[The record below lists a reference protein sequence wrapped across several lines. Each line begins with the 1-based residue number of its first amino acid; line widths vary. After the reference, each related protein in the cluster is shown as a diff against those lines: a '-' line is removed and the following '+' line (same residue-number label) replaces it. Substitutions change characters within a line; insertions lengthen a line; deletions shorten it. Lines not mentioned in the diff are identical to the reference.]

1 LDDWP
6 IIAVRYGLFVDLGLL
21 FGMALFGL
29 YGMSGADRNGRTPI
43 PIRPLLLALAG
54 VGAMLSGLGFGLQ
67 AAGMAGTSFTDV
79 DQATL
84 IMLLSGTA
92 LGWALL
98 TRLAALSGVLICAPA
113 IARRPVA
120 ALLPASLLS
129 GVAIATLAWSG
140 HGTATE
146 GMAGW
151 IHLLSDIL
159 HLLAAAAWL
168 GALFVLLL
176 LVMRDRAT
184 ADIERVRAIRR
195 VLAGFSTMGTII
207 VALLVATG
215 LVNGA
220 FLVGADHIQTLPA
233 TPYGQLL
240 IAKLILFGAMLG
252 LAALNRFCLT
262 PALEVALDQSRP
274 QTALALLRRSLAVEA
289 GLALLI
295 FGLVAWLGTLAPP
308 VAGN

>member
-1 LDDWP
+1 MGDWP
-6 IIAVRYGLFVDLGLL
+6 IIAVRYALFVDLGLL
-21 FGMALFGL
+21 FGIAFFGL
-29 YGMSGADRNGRTPI
+29 YGMSGLGRDGRSAL
-43 PIRPLLLALAG
+43 PIRPMLLALASAG
-54 VGAMLSGLGFGLQ
+54 VMLSGFGFILQ
-67 AAGMAGTSFTDV
+67 AAGMAGTSITEV

-84 IMLLSGTA
+84 VMLLSGTA

-98 TRLAALSGVLICAPA
+98 IRLAVLFGILICAPA

-129 GVAIATLAWSG
+129 GVAVATLAWSG
-140 HGTATE
+140 HGAATQ

-168 GALFVLLL
+168 GALFILLFLVL
-176 LVMRDRAT
+176 RDRA
-184 ADIERVRAIRR
+184 AAEVERVNTARRA
-195 VLAGFSTMGTII
+195 LAGFSTMGTII

-215 LVNGA
+215 LINST
-220 FLVGADHIQTLPA
+220 FLVGADHVLTLPA

-240 IAKLILFGAMLG
+240 IVKLMLFSAMLG
-252 LAALNRFCLT
+252 LAALNRFRLT
-262 PALEVALDQSRP
+262 PALKAALDQGIP
-274 QTALALLRRSLAVEA
+274 QPALALLRRSLAVET

-295 FGLVAWLGTLAPP
+295 FGLVAWLGTLSPP
-308 VAGN
+308 VAGV

>member
-1 LDDWP
+1 MDDWP

-29 YGMSGADRNGRTPI
+29 YGMRGADRDGRTSI
-43 PIRPLLLALAG
+43 PIRPLLLALAS
-54 VGAMLSGLGFGLQ
+54 VGAMLSGFGFGLQ

-98 TRLAALSGVLICAPA
+98 TRLVALSGVLICAPA

-129 GVAIATLAWSG
+129 GVAVATLAWSG
-140 HGTATE
+140 HGAATE

-184 ADIERVRAIRR
+184 ADIEQVRATRHA
-195 VLAGFSTMGTII
+195 LAGFSTMGTII

-262 PALEVALDQSRP
+262 PALEVALDQSTP
-274 QTALALLRRSLAVEA
+274 QVALALLRRSLAVEA

-308 VAGN
+308 VAGI